1 MHQIR
6 RSMPKTWQIPR
17 KASPYITVARS
28 SYPKSFSIALAICAR
43 DLLKLTQNATES
55 KKIIRDGEIE
65 VNGRVVK
72 DEKFGVGLL
81 DIVHLKKLKKSYIM
95 ILTDKND
102 LALKETKEDSF
113 KISKV
118 IGKKVLNK
126 NAMQVNLFGGKN
138 LITKEKYNINDSLVI
153 DLKKNQVLKVL
164 PLKKD
169 AHVFILSGK
178 WRGNIAKI
186 EDIKEDFAEIKVKDH
201 STRVPIK
208 NTIVVEK
215 EKW

>member
-17 KASPYITVARS
+17 KAHPYITVARS
-28 SYPKSFSIALAICAR
+28 SYPKNYSIALAICVR
-43 DLLKLTQNATES
+43 DFLKLTQNATES
-55 KKIIRDGEIE
+55 KKIIRAGEIE
-65 VNGRVVK
+65 VNGRVIK
-72 DEKFGVGLL
+72 DEKFGVGIL
-81 DIVHLKKLKKSYIM
+81 DIVHLKKLNKSYIM

-102 LALKETKEDSF
+102 LALKETKDDSV

-126 NAMQVNLFGGKN
+126 NIMQINLFGGKN
-138 LITKEKYNINDSLVI
+138 ILTKEKYNINDSLAI

-169 AHVFILSGK
+169 AHVFILAGK
-178 WRGNIAKI
+178 WKGNIAKV
-186 EDIKEDFAEIKVKDH
+186 EGIKENFAEIKLKNH
-201 STRVPIK
+201 STKVPIK
-208 NTIVVEK
+208 NTIVVDK